1 MIYNSRV
8 GRPIGK
14 RNPDFAATRQT
25 LIERL
30 LVRLAKPDGAHL
42 SFREMAVAA
51 LVSTATLRHYFGS
64 RAGVLQAV
72 LGFFHQQG
80 LPYLHRTA
88 TEPLVSLAESTARLV
103 EALMLGLS
111 FGVGAIHELGLS
123 TGMREPTIGPAYL
136 AEILEP
142 TLQSVEVRLQR
153 HMALGHMRICDARVA
168 ALALVSP
175 LLMAVLHQRSLG
187 GDRCRALDLSAYAAE
202 HLDGFLRGY
211 AAAP

>member
-1 MIYNSRV
+1 M
-8 GRPIGK
+8 GRPLGK
-14 RNPDFAATRQT
+14 RNPDFAATRQA

-30 LVRLAKPDGAHL
+30 LVRLAKPDGARL

-72 LGFFHQQG
+72 LSFFHLQG
-80 LPYLHRTA
+80 LPHLHRVA
-88 TEPLVSLAESTARLV
+88 TETLVGLGESTTRLV
-103 EALMLGLS
+103 EALLIGLS
-111 FGVGAIHELGLS
+111 LGVGAIHELGLS
-123 TGMREPTIGPAYL
+123 TGMRDPVIGPAYL

-187 GDRCRALDLSAYAAE
+187 GDRCRALDVDAFAAE
-202 HLDGFLRGY
+202 HVDGFLRAYQAGR
-211 AAAP
+211 AVP